1 MESIY
6 VLLVVAATV
15 REPTRSDVAKLETK
29 IKRLE
34 IQLEVRDIIIIIP
47 VCYAGLK
54 HILLLLLN
62 ICQLKLYL

>member
-6 VLLVVAATV
+6 VFLVVAATV

-34 IQLEVRDIIIIIP
+34 IQLEVMDVIIIP

-54 HILLLLLN
+54 HISCLLLLT
-62 ICQLKLYL
+62 ICQLKLCF

>member
-6 VLLVVAATV
+6 VFLVVAATV

-34 IQLEVRDIIIIIP
+34 IQLEVMDIIIIIP

-54 HILLLLLN
+54 HIS
-62 ICQLKLYL
+62 CFTYYTFAS